1 MKRYCD
7 RHQEARN
14 QRLTGVLYSRQI
26 SIIKVIKCFNIW
38 DIVQVYDY
46 CPTLFLKHIFLGSW
60 KGVRSYGKNER
71 FLYLTGDPRRR
82 RLHQP
87 FNIMMYLFMIDTFD
101 YIDAHKWLEMFS
113 INHNQEIIY
122 LYTSQQHSGNWD
134 FLKLYDN
141 ICTWLPI
148 ENGLK
153 YLYVIV
159 EPR

>member
-1 MKRYCD
+1 
-7 RHQEARN
+7 
-14 QRLTGVLYSRQI
+14 
-26 SIIKVIKCFNIW
+26 
-38 DIVQVYDY
+38 
-46 CPTLFLKHIFLGSW
+46 
-60 KGVRSYGKNER
+60 
-71 FLYLTGDPRRR
+71 
-82 RLHQP
+82 
-87 FNIMMYLFMIDTFD
+87 MYLFMIDTFD

-113 INHNQEIIY
+113 VNHNQEIIY